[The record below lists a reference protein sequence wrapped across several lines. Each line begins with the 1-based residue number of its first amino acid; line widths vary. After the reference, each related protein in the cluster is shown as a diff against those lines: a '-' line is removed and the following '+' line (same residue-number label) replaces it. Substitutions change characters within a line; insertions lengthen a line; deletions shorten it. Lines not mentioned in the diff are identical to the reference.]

1 MRAHGNEARLGR
13 RFAIVIGVA
22 AAGVMALGAQTATST
37 TGPVDTPPDLR
48 LSGAKRQHP
57 QAQAGHVYVTV
68 RCLDQGCTTR
78 VTGRLTKVKEDKL
91 GPVGNGLRADS
102 GLRVGLKLPRK
113 TRKQVRRALNE
124 GKTVKAKVTVRAH
137 DGADNVAI
145 AKRTIKL
152 VK

>member
-1 MRAHGNEARLGR
+1 MRK

-22 AAGVMALGAQTATST
+22 AAGVIALGAQTATST
-37 TGPVDTPPDLR
+37 TGPVDTTPPDLR
-48 LSGAKRQHP
+48 LSGAKAQNP
-57 QAQAGHVYVTV
+57 QAQGGHVYVTV

-78 VTGRLTKVKEDKL
+78 ATGRLTKVKEDKL
-91 GPVGNGLRADS
+91 GPVENGLRADM
-102 GLRVGLKLPRK
+102 GFRVGLELPRK

-137 DGADNVAI
+137 DAPADNVAI

>member
-1 MRAHGNEARLGR
+1 MGE

-22 AAGVMALGAQTATST
+22 ALGVMALGAQTATST
-37 TGPVDTPPDLR
+37 TGPVDTAPPDLR
-48 LSGAKRQHP
+48 LSGAKTQNP

-68 RCLDQGCTTR
+68 RCRDQGCTTR
-78 VTGRLTKVKEDKL
+78 ATGRLTKVKEDKL
-91 GPVGNGLRADS
+91 GPVGTGNRAGIALR
-102 GLRVGLKLPRK
+102 LGLKLPRK

-137 DGADNVAI
+137 DAADNVAI